1 MINFCCNVG
10 YSSLPVFLPTILKDM
25 GYSSIRAQGLS
36 APPNLAAFFVLL
48 AVTFASDRV
57 GDRTLFLIP
66 LATMAGIGYLL
77 LALIK
82 LTAVR

>member
-1 MINFCCNVG
+1 MYFSCNVS
-10 YSSLPVFLPTILKDM
+10 YSSLPVFLPAILKDM

-48 AVTFASDRV
+48 SVTFASDRV
-57 GDRTLFLIP
+57 GDRTAFIIP
-66 LATMAGIGYLL
+66 LATMGGIGYLL
-77 LALIK
+77 LAVVK